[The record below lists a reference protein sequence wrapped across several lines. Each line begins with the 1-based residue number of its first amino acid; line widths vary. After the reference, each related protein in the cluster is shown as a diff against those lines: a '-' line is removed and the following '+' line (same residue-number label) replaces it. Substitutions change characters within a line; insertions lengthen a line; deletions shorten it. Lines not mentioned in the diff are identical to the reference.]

1 MPVFKNTL
9 SAHRLHIM
17 SGKAE
22 SGAASVSTL
31 TENLRSALP
40 VLEAAEIVGLGPIL
54 LNYISA
60 ENFSDKFLINI
71 N

>member
-1 MPVFKNTL
+1 
-9 SAHRLHIM
+9 M